1 VKVEI
6 LSPAGQVVDTLQLGA
21 QGSGRHGFDW
31 PAKDV
36 DADAGLTF
44 RVTATNGAATL
55 TTTALMRDRVNAV
68 STTGDTLTL
77 DLERSGQVAYSDIK
91 AFN

>member
-1 VKVEI
+1 
-6 LSPAGQVVDTLQLGA
+6 
-21 QGSGRHGFDW
+21 
-31 PAKDV
+31 
-36 DADAGLTF
+36 
-44 RVTATNGAATL
+44 
-55 TTTALMRDRVNAV
+55 MRDRVNAV